1 MDPGDRSLRD
11 LADLLEGAVSPAER
25 SRLISAL
32 EHDPRAGA
40 RKLAER
46 ARRQDDKARRRDA
59 RWRAFCDPER
69 RLREK
74 GYTRVAGVDEA
85 GRGPLAGPVYAAAVI
100 LPEGFIHHPLDD
112 SKRMTPQARQKAY
125 RAIMSAAVAHGTGV
139 ASVAE
144 IDRHN
149 ILGAVHLAV
158 RRALE
163 AIDPPAEF
171 ALVDGR
177 PLTSCPVPHLALVKG
192 DSRSRVIAAASV
204 IAKVERDDM
213 MMELDREYPGYGFG
227 KHKGYGT
234 EEHRRAIGQLG
245 PSPVHRRSFLRSG
258 EQVEL
263 IPPTSRESAHEWGRR
278 AEDLVAREYAERGY
292 RIKHRRWRGGG
303 GEIDLVCRR
312 DDELV
317 IVEIKA
323 ARGFSAG
330 PPAGWLDRGQRKR
343 LRSAATE
350 LLGQMQAGRGRLSV
364 RFDLVGVVDSG
375 SGPPRVTRM
384 EGIEM

>member
-1 MDPGDRSLRD
+1 VDPGDRSLRD
-11 LADLLEGAVSPAER
+11 LADLLEQAGSPSER
-25 SRLISAL
+25 TQLINAL
-32 EHDPRAGA
+32 EHDSRAGA

-46 ARRQDDKARRRDA
+46 ARKQDDQARRREA

-69 RLREK
+69 RLRDK
-74 GYTRVAGVDEA
+74 GYTRVTGVDEA

-100 LPEGFIHHPLDD
+100 LPDGFVHHPLDD
-112 SKRMTPQARQKAY
+112 SKRMTPSARQMAY
-125 RAIMSAAVAHGTGV
+125 RAILSAATAHGTGV
-139 ASVAE
+139 ATVDE
-144 IDRHN
+144 IDRYN

-177 PLTSCPVPHLALVKG
+177 PLTSCPIPHQALVKG

-204 IAKVERDDM
+204 IAKVERDGR

-227 KHKGYGT
+227 RNKGYGT
-234 EEHRRAIGQLG
+234 EEHRLAIERLG
-245 PSPVHRRSFLRSG
+245 PSPIHRRSFLRSG

-263 IPPTSRESAHEWGRR
+263 IPTPAGESSHDWGLR
-278 AEDLVAREYAERGY
+278 AEELVASDYVDRGY
-292 RIKHRRWRGGG
+292 RIEHRRWRGGG

-312 DDELV
+312 DDELI

-323 ARGFSAG
+323 ARGISAG
-330 PPAGWLDRGQRKR
+330 PPAGWLDSRQRKR

-350 LLGQMQAGRGRLSV
+350 LLGRMREESGRLSV
-364 RFDLVGVVDSG
+364 RFDLVGVIETG
-375 SGPPRVTRM
+375 SGPPNMTRM